1 MSINIFLIQANY
13 KKFKASTSTFS
24 QAASAESLQ
33 HQTPSLE
40 NLLSKARMHD
50 YSIPEESMA
59 TPNSGSPEP
68 KNLPTFENLPSRFEK
83 RKGSETA
90 QSLSI
95 GASSFAGGSQPV
107 LNSSSFSRERFPTV
121 DSSSE
126 KLEQQ
131 TESSAE
137 TINGNF

>member
-1 MSINIFLIQANY
+1 MFKVNY
-13 KKFKASTSTFS
+13 KKSRASASTFN

-40 NLLSKARMHD
+40 NLLSKARLHD

-83 RKGSETA
+83 RKGSENA

-95 GASSFAGGSQPV
+95 GA
-107 LNSSSFSRERFPTV
+107 RF
-121 DSSSE
+121 
-126 KLEQQ
+126 
-131 TESSAE
+131 
-137 TINGNF
+137 